1 MPKPA
6 IKTAAKLAMSSAG
19 KRGKPSTPKS
29 LANSQAAKPKM
40 ASKLKAKHGE
50 QKRLH
55 PRNLHL
61 NGYDFPALMASFP
74 KLKAFVRPTPY
85 GALSIDFADPL
96 AVKTLNAALLNHHYG
111 LAFWDIP
118 KGALCPPIPG
128 RVDYLHYL
136 ADLLFEG
143 GKVKRAAAIRAL
155 DIGTGA
161 NGVYAILGHQVY
173 DWQFVASDINPE
185 SLANVQRIIDNNPS
199 LQGHL
204 SLRRQQDDKAVF
216 KGIIQASDRFELTL
230 CNPPFHGSLKE
241 ASEGSLRKVRNLQLN
256 RGEQPKATSATLNF
270 GGQAAE
276 LWCQGGEKQF
286 LATMIRES
294 QAFAEQC
301 LWFTSL
307 VSKQENLKPCYQA
320 LEKLSVDTVKTIE
333 MQQGN
338 KVTRVLAWS
347 FHSQAKRLQWCNQ
360 VISGT

>member
-29 LANSQAAKPKM
+29 LAKPQTTKPKT

-55 PRNLHL
+55 PRNLHI

-85 GALSIDFADPL
+85 GALSIDFADPF
-96 AVKTLNAALLNHHYG
+96 AVKNLNAALLKHHYG

-143 GKVKRAAAIRAL
+143 AKVKRAAAIHAL

-161 NGVYAILGHQVY
+161 
-173 DWQFVASDINPE
+173 
-185 SLANVQRIIDNNPS
+185 
-199 LQGHL
+199 
-204 SLRRQQDDKAVF
+204 
-216 KGIIQASDRFELTL
+216 DR
-230 CNPPFHGSLKE
+230 K
-241 ASEGSLRKVRNLQLN
+241 
-256 RGEQPKATSATLNF
+256 
-270 GGQAAE
+270 
-276 LWCQGGEKQF
+276 
-286 LATMIRES
+286 
-294 QAFAEQC
+294 
-301 LWFTSL
+301 
-307 VSKQENLKPCYQA
+307 
-320 LEKLSVDTVKTIE
+320 SVV
-333 MQQGN
+333 
-338 KVTRVLAWS
+338 
-347 FHSQAKRLQWCNQ
+347 
-360 VISGT
+360 